1 MLKLKAYYSRT
12 TSTGHTSDS
21 VRRTGA
27 NYNWTLTGTVIR
39 LIGKTS
45 SDRDNCTSHD
55 SCYCCHSDSPG
66 RLQLTFMA
74 VTPTVPLPTTRSI
87 VVTVIL
93 RDDCSHDVT
102 TMTVPLP
109 TTCSTVPRFTLTTV
123 TATTTTHFV
132 CYVATSVKVS

>member
-1 MLKLKAYYSRT
+1 
-12 TSTGHTSDS
+12 
-21 VRRTGA
+21 
-27 NYNWTLTGTVIR
+27 
-39 LIGKTS
+39 
-45 SDRDNCTSHD
+45 
-55 SCYCCHSDSPG
+55 
-66 RLQLTFMA
+66 MA